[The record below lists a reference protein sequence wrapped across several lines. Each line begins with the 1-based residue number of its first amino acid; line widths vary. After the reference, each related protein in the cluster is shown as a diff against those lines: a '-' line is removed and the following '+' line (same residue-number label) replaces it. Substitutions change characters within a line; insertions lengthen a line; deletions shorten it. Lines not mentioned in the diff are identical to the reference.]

1 MTQPSV
7 TESSPLN
14 SMPKFF
20 LYSKK
25 LLAVVAAIAQGFY
38 LVFRHRLYKDPNN
51 PCNTLCT
58 AFLP

>member
-38 LVFRHRLYKDPNN
+38 LVFRHRLYKAPNN
-51 PCNTLCT
+51 PCTT
-58 AFLP
+58 